1 MDGMVCRVGQEIQ
14 YSEQLIKA
22 FEPKVFE
29 LKHPVLFVKYLALA
43 GRAAVYADTAFLL
56 QILLVTFY
64 HKLSSATI
72 AQLTST
78 ICCDAQQTQF

>member
-43 GRAAVYADTAFLL
+43 GRAAVYADTAVSLANNYYWLL
-56 QILLVTFY
+56 GNEKFIY
-64 HKLSSATI
+64 P
-72 AQLTST
+72 AQPLHS
-78 ICCDAQQTQF
+78 

>member
-1 MDGMVCRVGQEIQ
+1 MDGMVCGVGQEIQ

-29 LKHPVLFVKYLALA
+29 LKYPVLFVKYLALA
-43 GRAAVYADTAFLL
+43 GRAAVYADTAVSLANIIGYL
-56 QILLVTFY
+56 AMRSY
-64 HKLSSATI
+64 LSSTTI

-78 ICCDAQQTQF
+78 IYDYLL

>member
-1 MDGMVCRVGQEIQ
+1 MDGMVCTVGQEIQ

-43 GRAAVYADTAFLL
+43 GRAAVYVDTALLL
-56 QILLVTFY
+56 QILLVTLY
-64 HKLSSATI
+64 DKLSSATI
-72 AQLTST
+72 ADFLL
-78 ICCDAQQTQF
+78 